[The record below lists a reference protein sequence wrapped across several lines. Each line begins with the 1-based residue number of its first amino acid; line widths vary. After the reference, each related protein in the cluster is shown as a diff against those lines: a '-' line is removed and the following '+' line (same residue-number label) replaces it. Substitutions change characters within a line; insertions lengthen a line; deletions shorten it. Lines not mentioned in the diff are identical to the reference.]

1 MERLQLRHDSLTQT
15 SDKTDNLS
23 KEKRPFDFFGN
34 LRNRFKM
41 ICSTRVGKVMLKF
54 MGREEEVAEESQNEA
69 VRLLVSRS
77 EPHYSGGG
85 AQVAHLRQ
93 LAIDGEARSL
103 ALSGGCG
110 VYGRAPVNR
119 ARGSLLR
126 VGRRSL
132 AGERA
137 PRSTAPGCGCGLIP
151 HASPFPRPSRPTFL
165 MILSPLL
172 SFSLSR
178 FSCCLE

>member
-1 MERLQLRHDSLTQT
+1 MIHSRRQVTRLTTYR
-15 SDKTDNLS
+15 K
-23 KEKRPFDFFGN
+23 KERPFDFFGN
-34 LRNRFKM
+34 LRNRFKI

-54 MGREEEVAEESQNEA
+54 MGREEEVAEESQDEA
-69 VRLLVSRS
+69 VRLFVSRS
-77 EPHYSGGG
+77 EPHHSGGG

-103 ALSGGCG
+103 VLPGCG

-137 PRSTAPGCGCGLIP
+137 PRSTAPLQWRRLR
-151 HASPFPRPSRPTFL
+151 RPDPSCLPLPSSVTSHIFNDP
-165 MILSPLL
+165 LSPSLL
-172 SFSLSR
+172 LPPSR